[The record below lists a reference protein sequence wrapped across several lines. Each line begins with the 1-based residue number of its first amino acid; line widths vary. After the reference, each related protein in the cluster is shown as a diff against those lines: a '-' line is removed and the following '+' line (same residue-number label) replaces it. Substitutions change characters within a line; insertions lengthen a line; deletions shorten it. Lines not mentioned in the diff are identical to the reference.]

1 VSVHFMRD
9 VDVAVGVEMG
19 YEFGVLVAE
28 VGLG

>member
-9 VDVAVGVEMG
+9 VEVAVGVEMG

-28 VGLG
+28 VELG